1 MARRSPHEDSTM
13 IARSSVLFRSCF
25 VALIVAPLVSFA
37 AYAQPLGD
45 GLIKPEA
52 RKKVSDHVQV
62 ILDQDH
68 AFVPNVGIVIGGKA
82 TLIVDTGLGDKNG
95 KIVLDEARKLSR
107 NTQFYLTAT
116 HFHPEHDLG
125 ANAFPADAKMLR
137 WQRQQDEADAE
148 GVNMI
153 ERFKGFSAAAKSLL
167 EGVTFR
173 APDVLF
179 GDEITVDLGG
189 VHVRIFGVGPNH
201 TLGDTAF
208 FVVEDKVLFTGDT
221 VMSVLP
227 AVSAQSASIK
237 KWQDNLSTYESLEP
251 LVVVPAHGKL
261 IDVSTVRRYRAYFGA
276 VQSQTAAAKKGGA
289 SVEAAG
295 SMLSEGIAKEFSDL
309 APPNGAAGRVTAAIQ
324 AAYREAP

>member
-1 MARRSPHEDSTM
+1 M
-13 IARSSVLFRSCF
+13 ISRSSAPFRSCLLAF
-25 VALIVAPLVSFA
+25 VAAALTSFA
-37 AYAQPLGD
+37 THAQPPPGD

-52 RKKVSDHVQV
+52 RTKVSEHVHV

-68 AFVPNVGIVIGGKA
+68 AFVPNVGIVIGSKA

-95 KIVLDEARKLSR
+95 KIVLDEARKLGR

-137 WQRQQDEADAE
+137 WTGQQAEADGD
-148 GVNMI
+148 GVGMI
-153 ERFKGFSAAAKSLL
+153 ERFKGFSAATKTLL
-167 EGVTFR
+167 EGASFR

-179 GDEITVDLGG
+179 EGPITVDLGG

-201 TLGDTAF
+201 TRGDTAF

-227 AVSAQSASIK
+227 AVNGQSASIA
-237 KWQDNLSTYESLEP
+237 KWLQNLGTYQRLQP
-251 LVVVPAHGKL
+251 GVVVPAHGKL
-261 IDVSTVRRYRAYFGA
+261 IDVSTVRRYRAYFSM
-276 VQSQTAAAKKGGA
+276 VQTRTGAAKKSGTSAEATGA
-289 SVEAAG
+289 T
-295 SMLSEGIAKEFSDL
+295 LSEPIAKEFADL
-309 APPNGAAGRVTAAIQ
+309 APANGAAGRVNAAIQ

>member
-1 MARRSPHEDSTM
+1 MARRSPHGDTTM
-13 IARSSVLFRSCF
+13 IARVLSRSSSIAA
-25 VALIVAPLVSFA
+25 VAAVFASVAVH
-37 AYAQPLGD
+37 AQPPAGD

-52 RKKVSDHVQV
+52 RKTVSEHVTV

-68 AFVPNVGIVIGGKA
+68 AFVPNVGIVVGSKA

-95 KIVLDEARKLSR
+95 NIVLGEARKLSR
-107 NTQFYLTAT
+107 NSQFYLTAT

-137 WQRQQDEADAE
+137 WTEQQAEADAD
-148 GVNMI
+148 GTRMI
-153 ERFKGFSAAAKSLL
+153 EQFKGFSAATKTLL
-167 EGVTFR
+167 EGASFR

-179 GDEITVDLGG
+179 DGPITVDLGG

-201 TLGDTAF
+201 TRGDTAF

-227 AVSAQSASIK
+227 AVSGQSASIK
-237 KWQDNLSTYESLEP
+237 KWQENLSTYERLQP
-251 LVVVPAHGKL
+251 VVVVPAHGKL
-261 IDVSTVRRYRAYFGA
+261 IDVSTVRRYQAYFG
-276 VQSQTAAAKKGGA
+276 VVRSQTAAAKRGGA
-289 SVEAAG
+289 AVEAAT
-295 SMLSEGIAKEFSDL
+295 SMLSEGIVKDFADL
-309 APPNGAAGRVTAAIQ
+309 APPNGATGRVNAAIQ

>member
-1 MARRSPHEDSTM
+1 MSRRSPHEDSTM
-13 IARSSVLFRSCF
+13 IARSSVHARFRF
-25 VALIVAPLVSFA
+25 VALA
-37 AYAQPLGD
+37 AALASLAVHAQPPAGD

-52 RKKVSDHVQV
+52 RKQVSEHVNV

-68 AFVPNVGIVIGGKA
+68 AFVPNVGIVIGNKA

-125 ANAFPADAKMLR
+125 ANAFPPDAKMLR
-137 WQRQQDEADAE
+137 WKGQQDETDAD

-153 ERFKGFSAAAKSLL
+153 ERFKGFSAATKSLL

-179 GDEITVDLGG
+179 DEAITVDLGG

-237 KWQDNLSTYESLEP
+237 KWQENLSTYESLQP
-251 LVVVPAHGKL
+251 VVVVPAHGKL
-261 IDVSTVRRYRAYFGA
+261 VDVSTVRRYRVYFDA

-289 SVEAAG
+289 SAEAAG
-295 SMLSEGIAKEFSDL
+295 AMLSEGIAKQFSDL
-309 APPNGAAGRVTAAIQ
+309 APPNGAAGRVNAAIQ

>member
-1 MARRSPHEDSTM
+1 M
-13 IARSSVLFRSCF
+13 ISRSSAPFRSCLLAF
-25 VALIVAPLVSFA
+25 VAAALTSFA
-37 AYAQPLGD
+37 THAQPPPGD

-52 RKKVSDHVQV
+52 RTKVSEHVHV

-68 AFVPNVGIVIGGKA
+68 AFVPNVGIVIGSKA

-95 KIVLDEARKLSR
+95 KIVLDEARKLGR

-137 WQRQQDEADAE
+137 WTGQQAEADGD
-148 GVNMI
+148 GVGMI
-153 ERFKGFSAAAKSLL
+153 ERFKGFSAATKTLL
-167 EGVTFR
+167 EGASFR

-179 GDEITVDLGG
+179 EGPITVDLGG

-201 TLGDTAF
+201 TRGDTAF

-221 VMSVLP
+221 VMPVLP
-227 AVSAQSASIK
+227 AVSGQSASIA
-237 KWQDNLSTYESLEP
+237 KWLENLATYESLQP
-251 LVVVPAHGKL
+251 VVVVPAHGKL
-261 IDVSTVRRYRAYFGA
+261 IDVSTVRRYRAYFTM
-276 VQSQTAAAKKGGA
+276 VQTRTAAAKKSGA
-289 SVEAAG
+289 SLEAATG
-295 SMLSEGIAKEFSDL
+295 TLSEPIAKEFADL
-309 APPNGAAGRVTAAIQ
+309 APANGAAGRVSPAIQ

>member
-1 MARRSPHEDSTM
+1 MVARSPV
-13 IARSSVLFRSCF
+13 RSRSRF
-25 VALIVAPLVSFA
+25 VALAAAALASLA
-37 AYAQPLGD
+37 AYAQPPPGD

-52 RKKVSDHVQV
+52 RKKVSEHVNV

-68 AFVPNVGIVIGGKA
+68 AFVPNVGIVVGSKA

-95 KIVLDEARKLSR
+95 RIVLDEARKLSR

-137 WQRQQDEADAE
+137 WTAQQAEADAD
-148 GVNMI
+148 GVRII
-153 ERFKGFSAAAKSLL
+153 EQFKGFSAATKTLL
-167 EGVTFR
+167 EGASFR

-179 GDEITVDLGG
+179 EGPITVDLGG
-189 VHVRIFGVGPNH
+189 VHVQIFGVGPNH
-201 TLGDTAF
+201 TRGDTAF

-227 AVSAQSASIK
+227 AVNGQSASIK
-237 KWQDNLSTYESLEP
+237 KWQENLTTYESLQP
-251 LVVVPAHGKL
+251 VVVVPAHGKL
-261 IDVSTVRRYRAYFGA
+261 IDVSTVRRYEAYFGA
-276 VQSQTAAAKKGGA
+276 VQSQTAAAKRGGA
-289 SVEAAG
+289 SVEAAA
-295 SMLSEGIAKEFSDL
+295 SMLSAGIAKDFADL
-309 APPNGAAGRVTAAIQ
+309 APPNGAAGRVNAAIQ

>member
-1 MARRSPHEDSTM
+1 M
-13 IARSSVLFRSCF
+13 IARSSVRSRF
-25 VALIVAPLVSFA
+25 GLVALVAAALAPLA
-37 AYAQPLGD
+37 AHAQPPAGD

-52 RKKVSDHVQV
+52 RKKVSEHVNV

-68 AFVPNVGIVIGGKA
+68 AFVPNVGLVIGSKA

-125 ANAFPADAKMLR
+125 ANAFPPDAKMLR
-137 WQRQQDEADAE
+137 WTEQQAEADAD
-148 GVNMI
+148 GARMI
-153 ERFKGFSAAAKSLL
+153 EQFKGFSAATKSLL
-167 EGVTFR
+167 EGASFR

-179 GDEITVDLGG
+179 EGPITVDLGG

-201 TLGDTAF
+201 TRGDTAF
-208 FVVEDKVLFTGDT
+208 FVVEDRVLFTGDT

-237 KWQDNLSTYESLEP
+237 KWQENLSTYESLQP
-251 LVVVPAHGKL
+251 VVVVPAHGKL
-261 IDVSTVRRYRAYFGA
+261 IDLSYVRRYRAYLGA
-276 VQSQTAAAKKGGA
+276 VQSQTAAAKRGGA
-289 SVEAAG
+289 SVEAAT
-295 SMLSEGIAKEFSDL
+295 SMLSEGIAKQFADL
-309 APPNGAAGRVTAAIQ
+309 APPNGAAGRVGAAIQ

>member
-1 MARRSPHEDSTM
+1 MLPRSILSQS
-13 IARSSVLFRSCF
+13 RF
-25 VALIVAPLVSFA
+25 VALIA
-37 AYAQPLGD
+37 AALASLAAHAQPPPGD

-52 RKKVSDHVQV
+52 RTKVSEHVNV

-68 AFVPNVGIVIGGKA
+68 AFVPNVGIVIGSKA

-137 WQRQQDEADAE
+137 WTGQQAEADAD
-148 GVNMI
+148 GAGMI
-153 ERFKGFSAAAKSLL
+153 ERFKGFSAATKTLL
-167 EGVTFR
+167 EGATFR

-179 GDEITVDLGG
+179 EGPITVDLGG

-201 TLGDTAF
+201 TRGDTAF

-227 AVSAQSASIK
+227 AVSGQSASIT
-237 KWQDNLSTYESLEP
+237 KWLENLTTYENLQP
-251 LVVVPAHGKL
+251 VVVVPAHGKL
-261 IDVSTVRRYRAYFGA
+261 IDLSYVRRYRAYLSM
-276 VQSQTAAAKKGGA
+276 VQTRTAASKKSGA
-289 SVEAAG
+289 SLEAATG
-295 SMLSEGIAKEFSDL
+295 TLSEPIAKEFADL
-309 APPNGAAGRVTAAIQ
+309 APANGGAGRVSPAIQ